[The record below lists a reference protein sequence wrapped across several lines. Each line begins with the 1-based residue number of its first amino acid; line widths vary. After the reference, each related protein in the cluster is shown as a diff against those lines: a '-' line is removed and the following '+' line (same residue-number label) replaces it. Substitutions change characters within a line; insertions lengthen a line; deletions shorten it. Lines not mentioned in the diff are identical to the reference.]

1 MSLEITPGATLQ
13 VGEPK
18 RMFQLPV
25 GTATSDTSGDGRTVA
40 IVPLEQ
46 AAQAPFSILLNWQ
59 SALKP

>member
-1 MSLEITPGATLQ
+1 
-13 VGEPK
+13 
-18 RMFQLPV
+18 MFQLPV